1 LGALS
6 GSMSAARYHVRGDL
20 PKDVRRS
27 YPERIRLRKFEPL
40 RADEEAEER
49 AGWCAVSAPFDLELT
64 SPKIFQGPYLALGLR
79 VDRYRFPPAVLNAEL
94 AQASQALRE
103 KNGQERLSRAQKAEL
118 KVRIVQRLRR
128 KYLPSMRAVDL
139 VWNLDREQLY
149 FWSGSAALKQH
160 LGALFELSFGL
171 ELVPSSPWI
180 EATSVVSA
188 PEQRARLQDVEL
200 TFFHAGGGVRD
211 GSG

>member
-6 GSMSAARYHVRGDL
+6 GSMGAARYHVRGDL

-27 YPERIRLRKFEPL
+27 YLERIRLRTFVPL
-40 RADEEAEER
+40 RVDEEAEER
-49 AGWCAVSAPFDLELT
+49 AGWCTLAQPFDLELT
-64 SPKIFQGPYLALGLR
+64 TPKIFQGPYLTLGLR
-79 VDRYRFPPAVLNAEL
+79 ADRYRFPPAVLHAEL

-103 KNGQERLSRAQKAEL
+103 KNGQERLSRTQKAEL

-139 VWNLDREQLY
+139 VWNLDRKELY
-149 FWSGSAALKQH
+149 FWSGSAAMRQH

-171 ELVPSSPWI
+171 ELVPSSPWVDAERLAATVEQRSRLQ
-180 EATSVVSA
+180 EAT
-188 PEQRARLQDVEL
+188 L
-200 TFFHAGGGVRD
+200 TAFHAGGASD